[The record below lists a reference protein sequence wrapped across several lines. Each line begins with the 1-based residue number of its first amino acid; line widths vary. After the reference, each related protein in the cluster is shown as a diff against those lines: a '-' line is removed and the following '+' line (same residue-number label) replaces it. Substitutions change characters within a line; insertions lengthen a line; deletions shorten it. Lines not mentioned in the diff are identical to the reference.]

1 MFNFQSNINT
11 QVISEILSLRYA
23 TNQDLIFS
31 KLRTEDFSSTNQ
43 SPSTDEIEN
52 IMLSYLKETI
62 PKSSKISIALSGG
75 VDSTIVLAMLTKAN
89 LNLEIDAL
97 SIKFSNSVDET
108 ILASQ
113 IAERFGVPHR
123 VIRLDNYLEE
133 LPKAISITGLPFWDL
148 HFYHV
153 AKNAKS
159 HSNILISG
167 DGGDELFGGYTFRYE
182 KFLSLV
188 TSSSTP
194 QEKTEAYLKCHERDW
209 VPDQKELFSENMNFS
224 WEHIHKKIIPYFD
237 NSLPLLEQVFLAD
250 YNGKLMYNW
259 APLFAKITKHFDEK
273 LITPILSPKM
283 ISYATAIPSKY
294 KYDSQNNVGKLL
306 LRKILAKYVE
316 PSLTQSKKQGF
327 TVDTTNLWKSYGKR
341 ICKQYL
347 QDGLVVQENLINA
360 NWINKYIDNDDL
372 EIKYINKFLGLLA
385 FEVWF
390 RLFETKEMNP
400 DQKLI

>member
-31 KLRTEDFSSTNQ
+31 KLRPEDFSSTNQ
-43 SPSTDEIEN
+43 SPSADEIEN

-89 LNLEIDAL
+89 LDLEIDAL

-123 VIRLDNYLEE
+123 VIHLDNYLEE

-316 PSLTQSKKQGF
+316 PYLTQSKKQGF

-390 RLFETKEMNP
+390 RLFETKEMNS

>member
-1 MFNFQSNINT
+1 MFNFQSHISP

-23 TNQDLIFS
+23 TNQELIFS
-31 KLRTEDFSSTNQ
+31 KLHTEDFSSTNQ
-43 SPSTDEIEN
+43 SPSPDEIEN

-89 LNLEIDAL
+89 LDLEIDAL
-97 SIKFSNSVDET
+97 SIKFSDSVDET

-123 VIRLDNYLEE
+123 VIHLDNYLEE

-188 TSSSTP
+188 TSNSTP

-209 VPDQKELFSENMNFS
+209 VPDQKDLFSENLNFS
-224 WEHIHKKIIPYFD
+224 WEHIHKKIISYFD

-327 TVDTTNLWKSYGKR
+327 TVDTKNLWKSYGKR

-347 QDGLVVQENLINA
+347 PDGSIVQESLINV
-360 NWINKYIDNDDL
+360 NWINKYIEKDDL
-372 EIKYINKFLGLLA
+372 EIRYINKFLGLLA

-390 RLFETKEMNP
+390 RLFETKEMDPNE
-400 DQKLI
+400 KLI

>member
-1 MFNFQSNINT
+1 MFNFQSGIGT

-23 TNQDLIFS
+23 TNQDLIFP
-31 KLRTEDFSSTNQ
+31 KLHPEDFSSTNQ

-52 IMLSYLKETI
+52 LMLSYLKETI

-89 LNLEIDAL
+89 LDLEIDAL

-113 IAERFGVPHR
+113 IAERFDVPHR
-123 VIRLDNYLEE
+123 VICLDNYLEE

-188 TSSSTP
+188 TSNSTP

-209 VPDQKELFSENMNFS
+209 VPDQKDLFSENMNFS

-259 APLFAKITKHFDEK
+259 APLFAKITNHFDEK

-283 ISYATAIPSKY
+283 ITYATAIPSKY
-294 KYDSQNNVGKLL
+294 KYDSQNNIGKLL
-306 LRKILAKYVE
+306 LRKILSKCVE

-327 TVDTTNLWKSYGKR
+327 TVDTKNLWTSYGKR

-347 QDGLVVQENLINA
+347 QDGLIVQENLINA
-360 NWINKYIDNDDL
+360 DWINKYIDIDDL
-372 EIKYINKFLGLLA
+372 EIRYINKFLGLLA

-390 RLFETKEMNP
+390 RLFETKEMDPNE
-400 DQKLI
+400 KLI